1 MNFLLKTLLIFA
13 LVAPK
18 YALAAV
24 ASADFVR
31 NANHITKGTID
42 VERLPTG
49 TSDTTVAIGDDVRFE
64 TVSVGK
70 PPENTTIPENRALI
84 WIE

>member
-1 MNFLLKTLLIFA
+1 MKFLLKILLIFG

-18 YALAAV
+18 YTLAAI

-42 VERLPTG
+42 VKHLPTG
-49 TSDTTVAIGDDVRFE
+49 TSDSTVAIGDDVRFE

-70 PPENTTIPENRALI
+70 PSENTTIPENRALI
-84 WIE
+84 WVE